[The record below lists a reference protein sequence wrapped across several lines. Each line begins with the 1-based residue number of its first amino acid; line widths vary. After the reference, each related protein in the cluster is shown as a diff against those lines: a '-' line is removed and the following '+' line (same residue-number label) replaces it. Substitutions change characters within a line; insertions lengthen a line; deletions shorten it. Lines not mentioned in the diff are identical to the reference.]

1 MNANPS
7 LVGSVLMATGLP
19 LGFWSK
25 ERRHFRSGDLSIAN
39 YNPESASQKGVNSRG
54 RNGRMTMVFGRDDRW
69 AYAENDLCTLALGRG
84 SEIKEELISIDS

>member
-1 MNANPS
+1 
-7 LVGSVLMATGLP
+7 MATGLP

-54 RNGRMTMVFGRDDRW
+54 RNGTISRRMTMVFGRDDRW
-69 AYAENDLCTLALGRG
+69 AYAENGLCTLALGRG
-84 SEIKEELISIDS
+84 SGIKEELISIDS